1 MMFMEEKSKY
11 KAIIDSLPKEGFIKV
26 TGKKP
31 SKIKK
36 EEKVALIRKGNELFN
51 KGKYKLA
58 QRIFLTTG
66 YTDGLIRLGQYYY
79 KNNQPLE
86 ALKMF
91 WLAPYKKGIEAMASK
106 LAGMI
111 SLWLREDKKG

>member
-1 MMFMEEKSKY
+1 MVEKRKY
-11 KAIIDSLPKEGFIKV
+11 KELFDAFPNEGFIKV
-26 TGKKP
+26 TDKP
-31 SKIKK
+31 PGEIKK

-51 KGKYKLA
+51 KGKYDLA
-58 QRIFLTTG
+58 RRIFLTAK

-91 WLAPYKKGIEAMASK
+91 WLAPYKKGIEAMTSR

-111 SLWLREDKKG
+111 SLWLKEDKKG